1 MKKLSHWLN
10 YHRFNNFN
18 NNFNTR
24 ITVIVLFGSFGS
36 LGSYY
41 VYKKILPFFLSGG
54 NQLWKNIPFIH
65 KKVENEIRKMK
76 EKNNEDTETYNTK
89 LVEKLLTSGVTN
101 VDIGNINTI
110 QESGLNKETLMTYLR
125 TLKDMD
131 TAPKLISGTIYDD
144 HENQHKEIMQTAYN
158 LYAYTNPMHI
168 DLFHSVV
175 FMEKNLIVMISK
187 LLGNLEHQCGS
198 ITNGGTESIFLALKT
213 YRDMKCMN
221 NGFGFFKNASSS
233 VHKINV
239 VAPDTVHCS
248 VDKLCHY
255 LNIQLIKVKSNHEH
269 RVTVCDI
276 LKTVNRWTACVVLS
290 APSYGFGIMDDV
302 EHIAPVMKERDI
314 PVHVDACLGGFV
326 WMFQQQSGIEADMET
341 KMASKYSFRVDGVT
355 SVSACLHKYGYSQ
368 KGVSCILYRDE
379 SYLKY
384 QYFVTADWDGG
395 LYVSPTILGSRS
407 GGLVAQAWA
416 GFLSRGYKEYQ
427 DSSNKII
434 HIAKYAHEKLQQ
446 LAGECRTYP
455 LDLHI
460 VCFDIAK
467 DTYKLY
473 DYLITKGFNLNA
485 LQNPPA
491 IHLCVTKTHDE
502 TIIDALVQEIE
513 TFIQCKDAL
522 EYKEDLAP
530 IYGMKASIPVY
541 TNEILNE
548 CISSYLINKY
558 ST

>member
-1 MKKLSHWLN
+1 MLP
-10 YHRFNNFN
+10 
-18 NNFNTR
+18 
-24 ITVIVLFGSFGS
+24 LFS
-36 LGSYY
+36 
-41 VYKKILPFFLSGG
+41 SGRK
-54 NQLWKNIPFIH
+54 QLWKNIPFIH
-65 KKVENEIRKMK
+65 KKVENEIQKMK
-76 EKNNEDTETYNTK
+76 ENNDEDDKSYYNK
-89 LVEKLLTSGVTN
+89 LVENLRASGVTN
-101 VDIGNINTI
+101 VDIANINTI
-110 QESGLNKETLMTYLR
+110 QNAGYSKETLITYLR
-125 TLKDMD
+125 ALKDVD
-131 TAPKLISGTIYDD
+131 TAPKLLSGTMYDD
-144 HENQHKEIMQTAYN
+144 RENQHKEIMQTAYN

-187 LLGNLEHQCGS
+187 LLGNAERQCGS

-213 YRDMKCMN
+213 YRDMKHAKMSS
-221 NGFGFFKNASSS
+221 GFGFLKNAYANAN

-255 LNIQLIKVKSNHEH
+255 LNIRLIKIKSNHEH

-276 LKTVNRWTACVVLS
+276 LKTVNEYTACVVLS

-302 EHIAPVMKERDI
+302 EHIAPAMKERGI

-326 WMFQQQSGIEADMET
+326 WMFQEREI
-341 KMASKYSFRVDGVT
+341 ASKYSFRVDGVT

-368 KGVSCILYRDE
+368 KGVSCILYKDE

-407 GGLVAQAWA
+407 GGLVAQAWT

-434 HIAKYAHEKLQQ
+434 QVAKYAHEKLQFVN
-446 LAGECRTYP
+446 ECRVYP

-460 VCFDIAK
+460 VCFDVGK

-473 DYLITKGFNLNA
+473 DYLVTKGFHLNA
-485 LQNPPA
+485 LQNPAA

-502 TIIDALVQEIE
+502 CIMDALVQEIE

-522 EYKEDLAP
+522 QYKEDLAP

-548 CISSYLINKY
+548 YIASYLINKY

>member
-1 MKKLSHWLN
+1 MEKLSHFLTSPLEL
-10 YHRFNNFN
+10 YDARVVF
-18 NNFNTR
+18 
-24 ITVIVLFGSFGS
+24 IVFSS
-36 LGSYY
+36 LSSYY
-41 VYKKILPFFLSGG
+41 LYKKVLPLFSSDR
-54 NQLWKNIPFIH
+54 NQLWKKIPFIQ
-65 KKVENEIRKMK
+65 KKVENEIQKMK
-76 EKNNEDTETYNTK
+76 KKNDQEDELYYSK
-89 LVEKLLTSGVTN
+89 LVEKLRTSGVTK
-101 VDIGNINTI
+101 VDVGNINTI
-110 QESGLNKETLMTYLR
+110 QNAGYNKETLMTFLHA
-125 TLKDMD
+125 LKDMD
-131 TAPKLISGTIYDD
+131 TSPKLISGTIYDD

-187 LLGNLEHQCGS
+187 LLGNAEHQCGS

-213 YRDMKCMN
+213 YRDLKSAKMS
-221 NGFGFFKNASSS
+221 NGFFNKNAHEN
-233 VHKINV
+233 VIKINV
-239 VAPDTVHCS
+239 VAADTIHCS

-255 LNIQLIKVKSNHEH
+255 LNIQLIKIKSNCEH

-276 LKTVNRWTACVVLS
+276 LKTVNEHTACVVLS

-302 EHIAPVMKERDI
+302 EHIAPAMKERGI

-326 WMFQQQSGIEADMET
+326 WMFQERE
-341 KMASKYSFRVDGVT
+341 MASKYSFHVDGVT

-368 KGVSCILYRDE
+368 KGVSCILYKDE
-379 SYLKY
+379 SFLKY

-434 HIAKYAHEKLQQ
+434 HIAKYAHEKLQ
-446 LAGECRTYP
+446 LVGECHTYP

-460 VCFDIAK
+460 VCFDVGK
-467 DTYKLY
+467 DTYQLY
-473 DYLITKGFNLNA
+473 DYLISKGFNLNA
-485 LQNPPA
+485 LQNPHA

-502 TIIDALVQEIE
+502 KVIDEMVQEIE
-513 TFIQCKDAL
+513 TFIKCKDIL

-558 ST
+558 SS

>member
-1 MKKLSHWLN
+1 MEKLPHYLRSLI
-10 YHRFNNFN
+10 FDD
-18 NNFNTR
+18 TR
-24 ITVIVLFGSFGS
+24 VVYTSFIV

-41 VYKKILPFFLSGG
+41 VYKKMLPLFSSDRK
-54 NQLWKNIPFIH
+54 QVWKKIPFIQ
-65 KKVENEIRKMK
+65 KKVENEIQKMK
-76 EKNNEDTETYNTK
+76 QKNDEDDESYYNK
-89 LVEKLLTSGVTN
+89 LVEKLWANGVTK

-110 QESGLNKETLMTYLR
+110 QDAGYNKETLITYLHA
-125 TLKDMD
+125 LKDMD
-131 TAPKLISGTIYDD
+131 ATPKLISGTMYDD
-144 HENQHKEIMQTAYN
+144 NDNEHKEIMQTAYH

-187 LLGNLEHQCGS
+187 LLGNLENQCGS

-213 YRDMKCMN
+213 YRDMKCASMSS
-221 NGFGFFKNASSS
+221 GFLKNVQHQHHAI

-255 LNIQLIKVKSNHEH
+255 LNIQLIKIKSNHEH

-276 LKTVNRWTACVVLS
+276 LKTVNEYTACVVLS

-302 EHIAPVMKERDI
+302 EHIAPAMKERGI
-314 PVHVDACLGGFV
+314 PVHVDACLGGFI
-326 WMFQQQSGIEADMET
+326 WMFQERE
-341 KMASKYSFRVDGVT
+341 MALKYSFRVDGVT
-355 SVSACLHKYGYSQ
+355 SISACLHKYGYSQ
-368 KGVSCILYRDE
+368 KGVSCILYKDE

-434 HIAKYAHEKLQQ
+434 QIAKYAHERLQVVN
-446 LAGECRTYP
+446 ECHVYP

-460 VCFDIAK
+460 VCFDVGK
-467 DTYKLY
+467 NTYKLY
-473 DYLITKGFNLNA
+473 DYLVTKGFHLNA
-485 LQNPPA
+485 LQNPAA

-502 TIIDALVQEIE
+502 CIMDALVREIE
-513 TFIQCKDAL
+513 TFIQCKEAL
-522 EYKEDLAP
+522 QYKEDLAP

>member
-1 MKKLSHWLN
+1 MEKSPHFLN
-10 YHRFNNFN
+10 SLIFHDAMY
-18 NNFNTR
+18 TSL
-24 ITVIVLFGSFGS
+24 IVFGVS
-36 LGSYY
+36 LASYY
-41 VYKKILPFFLSGG
+41 VYKQILPLFSSGC
-54 NQLWKNIPFIH
+54 NKQLWKKIPFIQ
-65 KKVENEIRKMK
+65 KKVENEIKKMK
-76 EKNNEDTETYNTK
+76 ENNDEDDKTFYNK
-89 LVEKLLTSGVTN
+89 LVENLRVNGVTK
-101 VDIGNINTI
+101 VDIANINTI
-110 QESGLNKETLMTYLR
+110 QNTGLNKETLMTYLHA
-125 TLKDMD
+125 LKDMD
-131 TAPKLISGTIYDD
+131 TTPKLLSGTMYDD
-144 HENQHKEIMQTAYN
+144 RENQHKEIMQTAYN

-187 LLGNLEHQCGS
+187 LLGNLERQCGS

-213 YRDMKCMN
+213 YRDMKHAKMSS
-221 NGFGFFKNASSS
+221 GFGFLKNAHANAN

-255 LNIQLIKVKSNHEH
+255 LNIQLIKIKSNCEH

-276 LKTVNRWTACVVLS
+276 LKTVNEYTACVVLS

-302 EHIAPVMKERDI
+302 ENISPAMKTRDI

-326 WMFQQQSGIEADMET
+326 WMFQERE
-341 KMASKYSFRVDGVT
+341 MASKYSFCVDGVT

-368 KGVSCILYRDE
+368 KGVSCILYKDE

-434 HIAKYAHEKLQQ
+434 QVAKYAHEKIQ
-446 LAGECRTYP
+446 LVNECRVHP

-460 VCFDIAK
+460 VCFDVGK
-467 DTYKLY
+467 ETYKLY
-473 DYLITKGFNLNA
+473 DYLVTKGFHLNA
-485 LQNPPA
+485 LQNPAA

-502 TIIDALVQEIE
+502 CIIDEMVKEIE
-513 TFIQCKDAL
+513 TFIHCKDAL
-522 EYKEDLAP
+522 QYKEDLAP

>member
-1 MKKLSHWLN
+1 MEKLP
-10 YHRFNNFN
+10 NFLSS
-18 NNFNTR
+18 
-24 ITVIVLFGSFGS
+24 VIFYDARVVIAFSS
-36 LGSYY
+36 LGLYY
-41 VYKKILPFFLSGG
+41 IYKNILPLFSSGRK
-54 NQLWKNIPFIH
+54 QLWKKIPFIQQ
-65 KKVENEIRKMK
+65 KVHDEIQKMK
-76 EKNNEDTETYNTK
+76 EKNDEEDKSYYNN
-89 LVEKLLTSGVTN
+89 LVEKLRENCVTK
-101 VDIGNINTI
+101 VDIENINTI
-110 QESGLNKETLMTYLR
+110 QNTGLNKEMLMTYLH
-125 TLKDMD
+125 TLKGMD
-131 TAPKLISGTIYDD
+131 TTPKLISGTMYDD
-144 HENQHKEIMQTAYN
+144 HDNQHKEIMQTAYN
-158 LYAYTNPMHI
+158 LYAYTNPMHS

-187 LLGNLEHQCGS
+187 LLGNLERQCGS

-213 YRDMKCMN
+213 YRDMKCEKMSN
-221 NGFGFFKNASSS
+221 GFFKNARVNAN

-239 VAPDTVHCS
+239 VAPDTIHCS

-255 LNIQLIKVKSNHEH
+255 LNIQLIKIKSNREH

-276 LKTVNRWTACVVLS
+276 LKTVNDYTACVILS

-302 EHIAPVMKERDI
+302 EHISPAMKERGI
-314 PVHVDACLGGFV
+314 PVHVDACLGGFI
-326 WMFQQQSGIEADMET
+326 WMFQEREMV
-341 KMASKYSFRVDGVT
+341 SKYSFHADGVT
-355 SVSACLHKYGYSQ
+355 SVSTCLHKYGYSQ
-368 KGVSCILYRDE
+368 KGVSCILYKDE

-416 GFLSRGYKEYQ
+416 GFLSRGYNEYQ
-427 DSSNKII
+427 NSSNKII
-434 HIAKYAHEKLQQ
+434 QVAKYAHDKLQLVNQ
-446 LAGECRTYP
+446 CHVYP

-460 VCFDIAK
+460 VCFDFGK

-473 DYLITKGFNLNA
+473 DYLITKGFHLNA
-485 LQNPPA
+485 LQNPAA

-502 TIIDALVQEIE
+502 RTMDTLLQEIE
-513 TFIQCKDAL
+513 TFITYKDAL
-522 EYKEDLAP
+522 DYKEDLAP

>member
-1 MKKLSHWLN
+1 MEKLPHFFTSLIFHDAMYTSL
-10 YHRFNNFN
+10 
-18 NNFNTR
+18 
-24 ITVIVLFGSFGS
+24 IVFGGS
-36 LGSYY
+36 LASYY
-41 VYKKILPFFLSGG
+41 VYKQMLPLFSSSRK
-54 NQLWKNIPFIH
+54 QMWKNIPFIY
-65 KKVENEIRKMK
+65 KKVENEIQKMK
-76 EKNNEDTETYNTK
+76 ENNDEDDKLYYNK
-89 LVEKLLTSGVTN
+89 LIEKLWASGVTK
-101 VDIGNINTI
+101 VDIANINTI
-110 QESGLNKETLMTYLR
+110 QNAGYTKETLMTYLQ

-131 TAPKLISGTIYDD
+131 TAPKLISGTMYDD

-187 LLGNLEHQCGS
+187 LLGNMERQCGS

-213 YRDMKCMN
+213 YRDMKHAKMSS
-221 NGFGFFKNASSS
+221 GFFKNTHKNAN

-255 LNIQLIKVKSNHEH
+255 LNIQLIKIKSNHEH

-276 LKTVNRWTACVVLS
+276 LKTVNEYTACVVLS

-302 EHIAPVMKERDI
+302 ENISPAMKERGI

-326 WMFQQQSGIEADMET
+326 WMFQERKI
-341 KMASKYSFRVDGVT
+341 ASKYSFHVDGVT

-368 KGVSCILYRDE
+368 KGVSCILYKDE

-407 GGLVAQAWA
+407 GGLVAQAWV

-434 HIAKYAHEKLQQ
+434 QVAKYAHEKLQFVN
-446 LAGECRTYP
+446 ECRVHP

-460 VCFDIAK
+460 VCFDLGK

-473 DYLITKGFNLNA
+473 DYLVTKGFHLNA

-502 TIIDALVQEIE
+502 CIMDALVQEIE
-513 TFIQCKDAL
+513 TFIQCKDTL
-522 EYKEDLAP
+522 QYKEDLAP

>member
-1 MKKLSHWLN
+1 MERLQRFLSS
-10 YHRFNNFN
+10 YF
-18 NNFNTR
+18 FNTR
-24 ITVIVLFGSFGS
+24 IFATTFIA

-41 VYKKILPFFLSGG
+41 IYKKTLYSFSIGHK
-54 NQLWKNIPFIH
+54 QMWKKIPFID
-65 KKVENEIRKMK
+65 KKVENEIKKMK
-76 EKNNEDTETYNTK
+76 EKNNEEDESYYNKLFEKLRANCVTK
-89 LVEKLLTSGVTN
+89 L
-101 VDIGNINTI
+101 DIGNINTI
-110 QESGLNKETLMTYLR
+110 QNTGYDKETLMTYLHA
-125 TLKDMD
+125 LKDMD
-131 TAPKLISGTIYDD
+131 TTPKLISGTMYDD
-144 HENQHKEIMQTAYN
+144 HENQHKEIMQNAYN

-187 LLGNLEHQCGS
+187 LLGNMERQCGS

-213 YRDMKCMN
+213 YRDMKCAKMSN
-221 NGFGFFKNASSS
+221 NWFLQNAHAIF
-233 VHKINV
+233 HKINV

-276 LKTVNRWTACVVLS
+276 LKTVNDYTACVVLS

-302 EHIAPVMKERDI
+302 EHIAPAMKERGI

-326 WMFQQQSGIEADMET
+326 WMFQQQREV
-341 KMASKYSFRVDGVT
+341 KMASKYSFHVDGVT

-368 KGVSCILYRDE
+368 KGVSCILYKDE
-379 SYLKY
+379 SFLKY

-434 HIAKYAHEKLQQ
+434 QIAKYAHEKIQ
-446 LAGECRTYP
+446 LVGECRTYP

-460 VCFDIAK
+460 VCFDLGK

-502 TIIDALVQEIE
+502 HIIDLMVEEIA
-513 TFIQCKDAL
+513 TFIKCKDTL
-522 EYKEDLAP
+522 QYKEDLAP

-541 TNEILNE
+541 KNEILNE

>member
-1 MKKLSHWLN
+1 MEKLSHFLTSPLEL
-10 YHRFNNFN
+10 YDARVVF
-18 NNFNTR
+18 
-24 ITVIVLFGSFGS
+24 IVFSS
-36 LGSYY
+36 LSSYY
-41 VYKKILPFFLSGG
+41 LYKKVLPLFSSDR
-54 NQLWKNIPFIH
+54 NQLWKKIPFIQ
-65 KKVENEIRKMK
+65 KKVENEIQKMK
-76 EKNNEDTETYNTK
+76 KKNDQEDELYYSK
-89 LVEKLLTSGVTN
+89 LVEKLRTSGVTK
-101 VDIGNINTI
+101 VDVGNINTI
-110 QESGLNKETLMTYLR
+110 QNAGYNKETLMTFLHA
-125 TLKDMD
+125 LKDMD
-131 TAPKLISGTIYDD
+131 TSPKLISGTIYDD

-187 LLGNLEHQCGS
+187 LLGNAEHQCGS

-213 YRDMKCMN
+213 YRDLKSAKMS
-221 NGFGFFKNASSS
+221 NGFFNKNAHEN
-233 VHKINV
+233 VNKINV
-239 VAPDTVHCS
+239 VAADTIHCS

-255 LNIQLIKVKSNHEH
+255 LNIQLIKIKSNCEH

-276 LKTVNRWTACVVLS
+276 LKTVNEHTACVVLS

-302 EHIAPVMKERDI
+302 EHIAPAMKERGI

-326 WMFQQQSGIEADMET
+326 WMFQEGE
-341 KMASKYSFRVDGVT
+341 MASKFSFHVDGVT

-368 KGVSCILYRDE
+368 KGVSCILYKDE
-379 SYLKY
+379 SFLKY

-434 HIAKYAHEKLQQ
+434 HIAKYAHEKLQ
-446 LAGECRTYP
+446 LVGECHTYP

-460 VCFDIAK
+460 VCFDVGK
-467 DTYKLY
+467 DTYQLY
-473 DYLITKGFNLNA
+473 DYLISKGFNLNA
-485 LQNPPA
+485 LQNPHA

-502 TIIDALVQEIE
+502 KVIDEMVQEIE
-513 TFIQCKDAL
+513 TFIKCKDIL

-558 ST
+558 SS

>member
-1 MKKLSHWLN
+1 MENLKYLFRNQNASFIIVVTTSSIALS
-10 YHRFNNFN
+10 
-18 NNFNTR
+18 
-24 ITVIVLFGSFGS
+24 
-36 LGSYY
+36 SYY
-41 VYKKILPFFLSGG
+41 LYKKILLTFSTG
-54 NQLWKNIPFIH
+54 NKQLWTKIPFIN

-76 EKNNEDTETYNTK
+76 EKNNEDTESYYSK
-89 LVEKLLTSGVTN
+89 LVENLKISGITK
-101 VDIGNINTI
+101 VDVGNINTI
-110 QESGLNKETLMTYLR
+110 QDTGLNKETLTTYLQ
-125 TLKDMD
+125 TLKNMD
-131 TAPKLISGTIYDD
+131 TTPKLISGTIYDD
-144 HENQHKEIMQTAYN
+144 HENEHKEIMQTAYN

-187 LLGNLEHQCGS
+187 LFGNLEHQSGS

-213 YRDMKCMN
+213 YRDMKYTKILN
-221 NGFGFFKNASSS
+221 SGIFKNT
-233 VHKINV
+233 HINKINV

-255 LNIQLIKVKSNHEH
+255 LNIQLIKIKSNHEH

-276 LKTVNRWTACVVLS
+276 LKSVNEYTACVVLS

-302 EHIAPVMKERDI
+302 EHIAPAMKDRNI
-314 PVHVDACLGGFV
+314 PVHVDACLGGFI
-326 WMFQQQSGIEADMET
+326 WIFQEREL
-341 KMASKYSFRVDGVT
+341 ASKYSFCVDGVT
-355 SVSACLHKYGYSQ
+355 SVSVCLHKYGYSQ

-434 HIAKYAHEKLQQ
+434 RIAKYAHEKLQ
-446 LAGECRTYP
+446 LVDECHMYP
-455 LDLHI
+455 MDLHI
-460 VCFDIAK
+460 VCFDVGK
-467 DTYKLY
+467 NTYKLY

-491 IHLCVTKTHDE
+491 IHLCVTKSHDE
-502 TIIDALVQEIE
+502 STVDAMVREIE
-513 TFIQCKDAL
+513 TFIKCKDTL

-530 IYGMKASIPVY
+530 IYGMKASIPVCK
-541 TNEILNE
+541 NEILNE

>member
-1 MKKLSHWLN
+1 MEKLPHFLSSLIFHDA
-10 YHRFNNFN
+10 RVVF
-18 NNFNTR
+18 
-24 ITVIVLFGSFGS
+24 IAFGGS
-36 LGSYY
+36 LASYY
-41 VYKKILPFFLSGG
+41 VYKQMLHMFSSGRK
-54 NQLWKNIPFIH
+54 QMWKSIPFIQ
-65 KKVENEIRKMK
+65 KKVENEIQKIK
-76 EKNNEDTETYNTK
+76 ENNDKDDKSYYNK
-89 LVEKLLTSGVTN
+89 LIENLNASGVTK
-101 VDIGNINTI
+101 VDIANINTI
-110 QESGLNKETLMTYLR
+110 QETGLNEETLMTYLH

-131 TAPKLISGTIYDD
+131 AVPKLLSGTMYDD

-187 LLGNLEHQCGS
+187 LLGNAERQCGS

-213 YRDMKCMN
+213 YRDMKHAKISS
-221 NGFGFFKNASSS
+221 GFFKNAHAHANAN
-233 VHKINV
+233 VHEINV

-255 LNIQLIKVKSNHEH
+255 LNIQLIKIKSNRQH

-276 LKTVNRWTACVVLS
+276 IKTVNEYTACVVLS

-302 EHIAPVMKERDI
+302 ENISPAMKELGI

-326 WMFQQQSGIEADMET
+326 WMFQERKI
-341 KMASKYSFRVDGVT
+341 ASKYSFHVDGVT

-368 KGVSCILYRDE
+368 KGVSCILYKDE

-416 GFLSRGYKEYQ
+416 GFLSRGYNEYQ

-434 HIAKYAHEKLQQ
+434 QVAKYAHEKLQ
-446 LAGECRTYP
+446 LINECCVYP

-460 VCFDIAK
+460 VCFDLGK
-467 DTYKLY
+467 DTYKLC
-473 DYLITKGFNLNA
+473 DYLVTKGFHLNA
-485 LQNPPA
+485 LQNPAA

-502 TIIDALVQEIE
+502 CIMDALVKEIE
-513 TFIQCKDAL
+513 TFIQCKDVL
-522 EYKEDLAP
+522 QYKEDLAP

>member
-1 MKKLSHWLN
+1 MNNLFMEKLPDGIFSKSL
-10 YHRFNNFN
+10 
-18 NNFNTR
+18 
-24 ITVIVLFGSFGS
+24 IVLGFVS
-36 LGSYY
+36 SYY
-41 VYKKILPFFLSGG
+41 IYKKMLHLFSTG
-54 NQLWKNIPFIH
+54 NKQLWTKIPFIN

-76 EKNNEDTETYNTK
+76 EKNNEDTKKYHNK
-89 LVEKLLTSGVTN
+89 LVETLRASGITN
-101 VDIGNINTI
+101 VDIQNINTI
-110 QESGLNKETLMTYLR
+110 QDMGLNKETLTTYLQ
-125 TLKDMD
+125 TLKNMD
-131 TAPKLISGTIYDD
+131 TTPKLISGTIYDD
-144 HENQHKEIMQTAYN
+144 HENEHKEIMQTAYN

-187 LLGNLEHQCGS
+187 LFGNLEHQSGS

-213 YRDMKCMN
+213 YRDMKYTKILN
-221 NGFGFFKNASSS
+221 SGIFKNT
-233 VHKINV
+233 HINKINV

-255 LNIQLIKVKSNHEH
+255 LNIQLIKIKSNHEH

-276 LKTVNRWTACVVLS
+276 LKSVNEYTACVVLS

-302 EHIAPVMKERDI
+302 EHIAPAMKDRNI
-314 PVHVDACLGGFV
+314 PVHVDACLGGFI
-326 WMFQQQSGIEADMET
+326 WIFQKQKET
-341 KMASKYSFRVDGVT
+341 TDTMNVDMASKYSFCVDGVT
-355 SVSACLHKYGYSQ
+355 SVSVCLHKYGYSQ

-434 HIAKYAHEKLQQ
+434 RIAKYAHEKLQ
-446 LAGECRTYP
+446 LVDECHMYP
-455 LDLHI
+455 MDLHI
-460 VCFDIAK
+460 VCFDVGK
-467 DTYKLY
+467 NTYKLY

-491 IHLCVTKTHDE
+491 IHLCVTKSHDE
-502 TIIDALVQEIE
+502 STVDAMVREIE
-513 TFIQCKDAL
+513 TFIKCKDTL

-530 IYGMKASIPVY
+530 IYGMKASIPVCK
-541 TNEILNE
+541 NEILNE

>member
-1 MKKLSHWLN
+1 MEKSPHFLN
-10 YHRFNNFN
+10 SLIFHDAMYTSF
-18 NNFNTR
+18 
-24 ITVIVLFGSFGS
+24 IVFGGS
-36 LGSYY
+36 LASYY
-41 VYKKILPFFLSGG
+41 VYKQLLPLFSSGRK
-54 NQLWKNIPFIH
+54 QLWKNIPFIH
-65 KKVENEIRKMK
+65 KKVENEIQKMK
-76 EKNNEDTETYNTK
+76 ENNDEDDKTFYNK
-89 LVEKLLTSGVTN
+89 LVENLRASGVTN
-101 VDIGNINTI
+101 VDIANINTI
-110 QESGLNKETLMTYLR
+110 QNAGYSKETLITYLHA
-125 TLKDMD
+125 LKDMD
-131 TAPKLISGTIYDD
+131 TAPKLLSGTMYDD
-144 HENQHKEIMQTAYN
+144 RENQHKEIMQTAYN

-187 LLGNLEHQCGS
+187 LLGNAERQCGS

-213 YRDMKCMN
+213 YRDMKHAKMSS
-221 NGFGFFKNASSS
+221 GFGFLKNAYANAN

-255 LNIQLIKVKSNHEH
+255 LNIRLIKIKSNHEH

-276 LKTVNRWTACVVLS
+276 LKTVNEYTACVVLS

-302 EHIAPVMKERDI
+302 EHIAPAMKERGI

-326 WMFQQQSGIEADMET
+326 WMFQEREI
-341 KMASKYSFRVDGVT
+341 ASKYSFRVDGVT

-368 KGVSCILYRDE
+368 KGVSCILYKDE

-407 GGLVAQAWA
+407 GGLVAQAWT

-434 HIAKYAHEKLQQ
+434 QVAKYAHEKLQFVN
-446 LAGECRTYP
+446 ECRVHP

-460 VCFDIAK
+460 VCFDVGK

-473 DYLITKGFNLNA
+473 DYLVTKGFHLNA
-485 LQNPPA
+485 LQNPAA

-502 TIIDALVQEIE
+502 CIMDALVQEIE

-522 EYKEDLAP
+522 QYKEDLAP

-548 CISSYLINKY
+548 YIASYLINKY

>member
-1 MKKLSHWLN
+1 MEKLTHRLN
-10 YHRFNNFN
+10 YHLVFNH
-18 NNFNTR
+18 R
-24 ITVIVLFGSFGS
+24 IFATSLIVFSS

-41 VYKKILPFFLSGG
+41 FYKKILPLFSSGRK
-54 NQLWKNIPFIH
+54 QLWKNIPFIH
-65 KKVENEIRKMK
+65 KKVENEIQKMK
-76 EKNNEDTETYNTK
+76 ENNDEDDKTFYNK
-89 LVEKLLTSGVTN
+89 LVENLRASGVTN
-101 VDIGNINTI
+101 VDIANINTI
-110 QESGLNKETLMTYLR
+110 QNAGYSKEALMTYLQ

-131 TAPKLISGTIYDD
+131 TAPKLLSGTMYDD
-144 HENQHKEIMQTAYN
+144 HHENQHKEIMQTAYN

-187 LLGNLEHQCGS
+187 LLGNAERQCGS

-213 YRDMKCMN
+213 YRDMKHAKMSS
-221 NGFGFFKNASSS
+221 GFFKNTHENAN

-255 LNIQLIKVKSNHEH
+255 LNIQLIKIKSNREH

-276 LKTVNRWTACVVLS
+276 LKTVNEYTACVVLS

-302 EHIAPVMKERDI
+302 ENISPAMKERGI

-326 WMFQQQSGIEADMET
+326 WMFQEREI
-341 KMASKYSFRVDGVT
+341 ASKYSFRVDGVT

-368 KGVSCILYRDE
+368 KGVSCILYKDE

-407 GGLVAQAWA
+407 GGLVAQAWT

-434 HIAKYAHEKLQQ
+434 QVAKYAHERLQ
-446 LAGECRTYP
+446 LVNECRVHP

-460 VCFDIAK
+460 VCFDVGK

-473 DYLITKGFNLNA
+473 DYLVTKGFHLNA
-485 LQNPPA
+485 LQNPAA

-502 TIIDALVQEIE
+502 CIMDALVQEIE

-522 EYKEDLAP
+522 QYKEDLAP

-548 CISSYLINKY
+548 CIASYLINKY

>member
-1 MKKLSHWLN
+1 MEKLQKLQYFSR
-10 YHRFNNFN
+10 YPNFD
-18 NNFNTR
+18 
-24 ITVIVLFGSFGS
+24 ITAVVATSSFVALGS

-41 VYKKILPFFLSGG
+41 LYKKILPWLSGG
-54 NQLWKNIPFIH
+54 HKQLWKKIPFIH
-65 KKVENEIRKMK
+65 KKVDDEIRKMK
-76 EKNNEDTETYNTK
+76 ERNDEETKTYYNK
-89 LVEKLLTSGVTN
+89 LVEKLWANGITN
-101 VDIGNINTI
+101 IDVNDINTI
-110 QESGLNKETLMTYLR
+110 QNAGFNKETLMSYLHA
-125 TLKDMD
+125 LKDMD
-131 TAPKLISGTIYDD
+131 ATPKLISGTIYDD
-144 HENQHKEIMQTAYN
+144 CDNKHKEIMQTAYQM
-158 LYAYTNPMHI
+158 YAYTNPMHI

-187 LLGNLEHQCGS
+187 LLGNTEHQCGS

-213 YRDMKCMN
+213 YRDMKCAKSMP
-221 NGFGFFKNASSS
+221 NGFFTTANDAN
-233 VHKINV
+233 VHKINI

-255 LNIQLIKVKSNHEH
+255 LNIQLIKIKSNDEH
-269 RVTVCDI
+269 RVSVCDI
-276 LKTVNRWTACVVLS
+276 LKTVNKYTACVILS
-290 APSYGFGIMDDV
+290 APSYGFGIMDDI
-302 EHIAPVMKERDI
+302 ENIAPMLKERGI

-326 WMFQQQSGIEADMET
+326 WMFQEKDVV
-341 KMASKYSFRVDGVT
+341 SKYSFHVNGVT
-355 SVSACLHKYGYSQ
+355 SVSACLHKYGYSH

-379 SYLKY
+379 SFLKY

-416 GFLSRGYKEYQ
+416 GFLSRGYNEYR

-434 HIAKYAHEKLQQ
+434 QIAKYAHEKLQ
-446 LAGECRTYP
+446 GVRECRIYP

-460 VCFDIAK
+460 VCFDVGK

-473 DYLITKGFNLNA
+473 DYLVAKGFNLNA
-485 LQNPPA
+485 LQNPAA

-502 TIIDALVQEIE
+502 VVINAMVEEIE
-513 TFIQCKDAL
+513 TFMKCKEAL
-522 EYKEDLAP
+522 QYKEDLAP
-530 IYGMKASIPVY
+530 IYGMKASIPINQ
-541 TNEILNE
+541 NEILNE

>member
-1 MKKLSHWLN
+1 MEKLPHRLN
-10 YHRFNNFN
+10 YHLLFNH
-18 NNFNTR
+18 R
-24 ITVIVLFGSFGS
+24 IFATSLIAFCS

-41 VYKKILPFFLSGG
+41 VYKKMLPLFSSGRK
-54 NQLWKNIPFIH
+54 QLWKNIPFIH
-65 KKVENEIRKMK
+65 KKVENEIQKMK
-76 EKNNEDTETYNTK
+76 ENNDEDDKSYYNK
-89 LVEKLLTSGVTN
+89 LVENLRANGVTK
-101 VDIGNINTI
+101 VDIANINTI
-110 QESGLNKETLMTYLR
+110 QNTGLNKETLMTYLHA
-125 TLKDMD
+125 LKDMD
-131 TAPKLISGTIYDD
+131 TTPKLLSGTMYDD
-144 HENQHKEIMQTAYN
+144 DRENQHKEIMQTAYN

-187 LLGNLEHQCGS
+187 LLGNAERQCGS

-213 YRDMKCMN
+213 YRDMKHAKMSS
-221 NGFGFFKNASSS
+221 GFGFLKNAHAN

-255 LNIQLIKVKSNHEH
+255 LNIQLIKIKSNREH

-276 LKTVNRWTACVVLS
+276 LKTVDEYTACVVLS

-302 EHIAPVMKERDI
+302 EHIAPAMKERGI

-326 WMFQQQSGIEADMET
+326 WMFQERE
-341 KMASKYSFRVDGVT
+341 MASKYSFCVDGVT

-407 GGLVAQAWA
+407 GGLVAQAWT

-434 HIAKYAHEKLQQ
+434 QVAKYAHEKLQ
-446 LAGECRTYP
+446 LVNECRVYP

-460 VCFDIAK
+460 VCFDVGK

-473 DYLITKGFNLNA
+473 DYLVTKGFHLNA
-485 LQNPPA
+485 LQNPAA

-502 TIIDALVQEIE
+502 CIMDALVQEIK

-522 EYKEDLAP
+522 QYKEDLAP

-548 CISSYLINKY
+548 CIASYLINKY

>member
-1 MKKLSHWLN
+1 MLSNSLAFHDKRVVYISFL
-10 YHRFNNFN
+10 
-18 NNFNTR
+18 
-24 ITVIVLFGSFGS
+24 VFG

-41 VYKKILPFFLSGG
+41 VYKKILPLFLRDHK
-54 NQLWKNIPFIH
+54 QVWKKIPFIK
-65 KKVENEIRKMK
+65 KKVENEIQKMK
-76 EKNNEDTETYNTK
+76 ERNDEDDKSYYNK
-89 LVEKLLTSGVTN
+89 LIEKLWANGITK
-101 VDIGNINTI
+101 VDIANINTI
-110 QESGLNKETLMTYLR
+110 QNVGYNKETLMTYLH

-131 TAPKLISGTIYDD
+131 TMPKLISGTMYDD
-144 HENQHKEIMQTAYN
+144 HENKHKEIMQTAYN

-187 LLGNLEHQCGS
+187 LLGNAEHQCGS

-213 YRDMKCMN
+213 YRDIKHAKMSS
-221 NGFGFFKNASSS
+221 GFLKNVNANAN
-233 VHKINV
+233 VYKINV

-255 LNIQLIKVKSNHEH
+255 LNVQLIKIKSNHEH
-269 RVTVCDI
+269 RVTICDI
-276 LKTVNRWTACVVLS
+276 LKTVNEYTACVVLS

-302 EHIAPVMKERDI
+302 EHISPAMKERDI

-326 WMFQQQSGIEADMET
+326 WMFQEREI
-341 KMASKYSFRVDGVT
+341 ASKYSFCVDGVT
-355 SVSACLHKYGYSQ
+355 SISACLHKYGYSQ

-434 HIAKYAHEKLQQ
+434 QVSNYAHEKLQ
-446 LAGECRTYP
+446 LVNECRVHP

-460 VCFDIAK
+460 VCFDVGK

-473 DYLITKGFNLNA
+473 DYLVTKGFHLNA
-485 LQNPPA
+485 LQNPAA

-502 TIIDALVQEIE
+502 RIIDSLVKEIE
-513 TFIQCKDAL
+513 IFIQCKDAL
-522 EYKEDLAP
+522 QYKEDLAP
-530 IYGMKASIPVY
+530 IYGMKASIPIY
-541 TNEILNE
+541 TSEILNE

>member
-1 MKKLSHWLN
+1 MKKLSHCLN
-10 YHRFNNFN
+10 YDLFNNFN
-18 NNFNTR
+18 IR
-24 ITVIVLFGSFGS
+24 ITVIVFGS

-41 VYKKILPFFLSGG
+41 VYKKILHSFSSIGR
-54 NQLWKNIPFIH
+54 NQLWKKIPFIQ

-76 EKNNEDTETYNTK
+76 EKNNEDTESYNNK

-110 QESGLNKETLMTYLR
+110 QESGLNKETLMTYLH

-131 TAPKLISGTIYDD
+131 TMPKLISGTIYDD
-144 HENQHKEIMQTAYN
+144 HENQHKEIMQAAYN

-187 LLGNLEHQCGS
+187 LLGNMEHQCGS

-213 YRDMKCMN
+213 YRDMKCAKGGGVN
-221 NGFGFFKNASSS
+221 KNAS

-255 LNIQLIKVKSNHEH
+255 LNIQLIKIKSNHEH

-276 LKTVNRWTACVVLS
+276 LNTINEYTSCVVLS

-302 EHIAPVMKERDI
+302 EHIAPAMKERGI

-326 WMFQQQSGIEADMET
+326 WMFQQQRENGIEMEMEMEMD
-341 KMASKYSFRVDGVT
+341 MASKYSFRVDGVT

-407 GGLVAQAWA
+407 GGLVAQAWV

-434 HIAKYAHEKLQQ
+434 HIAKYAHEKIQ
-446 LAGECRTYP
+446 LVRECRTYP

-460 VCFDIAK
+460 VCFDIGK

-491 IHLCVTKTHDE
+491 IHLCVTKMHDE
-502 TIIDALVQEIE
+502 TTIDAMVQEIE
-513 TFIQCKDAL
+513 TFIQCKDTL
-522 EYKEDLAP
+522 EYEEDLAP

-541 TNEILNE
+541 KNEILNE

>member
-1 MKKLSHWLN
+1 MEKLPHFLN
-10 YHRFNNFN
+10 SLNFHDVRFVF
-18 NNFNTR
+18 
-24 ITVIVLFGSFGS
+24 IVFGGS
-36 LGSYY
+36 LASYY
-41 VYKKILPFFLSGG
+41 VYKKVCSFSFSSGR
-54 NQLWKNIPFIH
+54 NKQLWKKIPFIH
-65 KKVENEIRKMK
+65 KKVENEIQKMK
-76 EKNNEDTETYNTK
+76 KNNDEDDKSFYNK
-89 LVEKLLTSGVTN
+89 LVEKLWASGITT
-101 VDIGNINTI
+101 VDIANINTI
-110 QESGLNKETLMTYLR
+110 QNTGLNKETLMTYLQ

-131 TAPKLISGTIYDD
+131 TTPKLLSGTMYDD
-144 HENQHKEIMQTAYN
+144 RENKHKEIMQTAYN
-158 LYAYTNPMHI
+158 LYAYTNPMHV

-187 LLGNLEHQCGS
+187 LLGNLERQCGS

-213 YRDMKCMN
+213 YRDIKHAKMSN
-221 NGFGFFKNASSS
+221 NVGLLKNAHANTN

-255 LNIQLIKVKSNHEH
+255 LNIQLIKIKSNCEH

-276 LKTVNRWTACVVLS
+276 LKTVNEYTACVVLS

-302 EHIAPVMKERDI
+302 ENISPAMKERDI

-326 WMFQQQSGIEADMET
+326 WMFQKREL
-341 KMASKYSFRVDGVT
+341 ASKYSFCVDGVT
-355 SVSACLHKYGYSQ
+355 SISACLHKYGYSQ
-368 KGVSCILYRDE
+368 KGVSCILYKDE

-434 HIAKYAHEKLQQ
+434 QVAKYAHEKLQ
-446 LAGECRTYP
+446 LVNECRVHP

-460 VCFDIAK
+460 VCFDVGK

-473 DYLITKGFNLNA
+473 DYLVTKGFQLNA
-485 LQNPPA
+485 LQNPAA

-502 TIIDALVQEIE
+502 RIMDALVKEIE
-513 TFIQCKDAL
+513 TFIQCKNAL
-522 EYKEDLAP
+522 QYKEDLAP